1 MGMSCAYR
9 MSYKKKIIV
18 LPLFLLILFVN
29 AWSQNSEKFVS
40 INPVDGVIHFFPENQ
55 KDGKLTNYKFQGKPL
70 WLDAVRVDGKTRQ
83 IRITANPASRKGST
97 LVRFKYPFGDASVT
111 WNMEVKREGD
121 TVSATIIPWNATL
134 IGERMDANEGGAESE
149 VLRKKLGVTEPGDSS
164 LPLVYS
170 TGNSISLGYWPYLE
184 GELWREVNV
193 YYQRELWKDMPET
206 SSPNNGLANNAY
218 LSLEKAY
225 KNENFK
231 PDYILI
237 NFGLHMINGYQNNLE
252 DYGEWVQ
259 KFIDLAK
266 AHHAKLIWVT
276 TTPYALFREDKNIV
290 IQKFNETATRIVK
303 DNNMYVADLYTCIC
317 DLINEFNE
325 WNVYTD
331 GVHFREEIK
340 AKQGEF
346 LAQQILMILGKNTIE
361 KVPDK

>member
-1 MGMSCAYR
+1 MKLIAF
-9 MSYKKKIIV
+9 
-18 LPLFLLILFVN
+18 PLFLLILVFN
-29 AWSQNSEKFVS
+29 SWSQNSEELVS

-55 KDGKLTNYKFQGKPL
+55 KEGKLTNYKFPGKEL
-70 WLDAVRVDGKTRQ
+70 WLDAVRIDGKTRQ
-83 IRITANPASRKGST
+83 IRITANPASRKGNT

-149 VLRKKLGVTEPGDSS
+149 VLRKKLGTTGTALSG
-164 LPLVYS
+164 LPMLYS
-170 TGNSISLGYWPYLE
+170 TGNSISLGYWAYLE
-184 GELWREVNV
+184 GELWRDVNV

-206 SSPNNGLANNAY
+206 RSPNNGLASNAY
-218 LSLEKAY
+218 ASLLKAY
-225 KNENFK
+225 KNENFN

-237 NFGLHMINGYQNNLE
+237 NFGLHMINGYQNSLE
-252 DYGEWVQ
+252 GYGEWVQ

-276 TTPYALFREDKNIV
+276 TTPYALFREDKNITV
-290 IQKFNETATRIVK
+290 RKFNETATRIVK
-303 DNNMYVADLYTCIC
+303 DNNMYVADLYTCVT
-317 DLINEFNE
+317 DLVKELTE

-346 LAQQILMILGKNTIE
+346 LAQQILKILGKTTIE